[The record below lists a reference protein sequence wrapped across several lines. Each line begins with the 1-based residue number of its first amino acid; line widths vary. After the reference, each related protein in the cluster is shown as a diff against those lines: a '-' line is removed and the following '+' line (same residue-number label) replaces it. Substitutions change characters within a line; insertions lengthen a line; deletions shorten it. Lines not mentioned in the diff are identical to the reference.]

1 MTGVILDFLSITY
14 EILYNILNFER
25 KRILKTL
32 QKWDFM
38 KILKIK
44 FWA

>member
-1 MTGVILDFLSITY
+1 MTSVILDFLSITY

-32 QKWDFM
+32 QKWDF
-38 KILKIK
+38 LKIK